1 MIPEGLE
8 FDMLSCSFI
17 LFIDSLEKILM
28 LGKSEGERRRGRYR
42 MRWLDGNTISLGKLQ
57 EIVKDREAWCAA
69 AHGVMKSRTRLS
81 D

>member
-28 LGKSEGERRRGRYR
+28 LERVREREEGDDTE
-42 MRWLDGNTISLGKLQ
+42 
-57 EIVKDREAWCAA
+57 
-69 AHGVMKSRTRLS
+69 
-81 D
+81 